1 MESTTKHN
9 RKDDL
14 KKEVSEY
21 IPKIEVPFTRA
32 IIVSISSRVI
42 ALVYAIAFFYDV
54 PYPFY

>member
-42 ALVYAIAFFYDV
+42 ALVYAIALLL
-54 PYPFY
+54 